1 MTLTERSTDGVCGGV
16 FHPSAAIVNFLV
28 KKREIQEDGAG
39 VVAVRSAHLADPAA
53 SPQLAE
59 TGARHG
65 PTERRPL
72 QDPLAVQ
79 VSSM

>member
-16 FHPSAAIVNFLV
+16 FHASAAIVNFFV
-28 KKREIQEDGAG
+28 EKREIQEDGAG